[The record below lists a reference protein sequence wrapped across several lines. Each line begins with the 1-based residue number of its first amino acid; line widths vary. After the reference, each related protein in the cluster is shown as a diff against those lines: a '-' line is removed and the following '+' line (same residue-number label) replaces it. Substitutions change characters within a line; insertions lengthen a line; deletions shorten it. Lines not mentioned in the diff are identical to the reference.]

1 MFDQL
6 RHWRQVAVA
15 AEAMK
20 HADAEV
26 TAASDQVREA
36 MDAVRDAEKQQP
48 PRQSFHELW
57 KQTFGR
63 PRQRPA
69 Q

>member
-1 MFDQL
+1 
-6 RHWRQVAVA
+6 
-15 AEAMK
+15 MK